1 MSTPRHI
8 PIRLR
13 RWICLVAAVATLCL
27 SGRVPAQTS
36 PETTTPPVTLHV
48 AVKLVQINCTAA
60 NRKTRATEE
69 ITSPEQVR
77 VFEDN
82 KLQTLLG
89 LRHAEDTPLV
99 LGILLDISGSEAG
112 EWDRMKRQTIH
123 FIAET
128 LRPGDRVF
136 IVTFNVRLRILLD
149 ITKPTDTPA
158 HIAAKLD
165 NLQEEYGVEV
175 HSRNMSGNGTRLWD
189 AMDFA
194 TEAMAPHQGRKAI
207 VVFTDGLDNA
217 SAAQPP
223 AILRRAQELAVP
235 FYAIRVWGMEL
246 AGSVAAGHSPPGSE
260 ILPNLVDKSGGVLLT
275 ATRDR
280 DVAAALGRMAG
291 LLRSQFVV
299 EYRPPPDSQPGFH
312 HIRIEAVDHN
322 IEIHGKAGMWR

>member
-1 MSTPRHI
+1 M
-8 PIRLR
+8 L
-13 RWICLVAAVATLCL
+13 AAIVLLYL
-27 SGRVPAQTS
+27 SGIASAQTA
-36 PETTTPPVTLHV
+36 PETINPPVTLHV
-48 AVKLVQINCTAA
+48 AVKLVQINCTAT
-60 NRKTRATEE
+60 NRKTHSIEE
-69 ITSPEQVR
+69 ITAPEQVR

-82 KLQTLLG
+82 KLQSLLG
-89 LRHAEDTPLV
+89 LSHAEDTPLV

-136 IVTFNVRLRILLD
+136 IVTFNVRLRVLLD
-149 ITKPTDTPA
+149 MTKPTDTPA
-158 HIAAKLD
+158 HIATKLD
-165 NLQEEYGVEV
+165 SLQEEYGVET

-194 TEAMAPHQGRKAI
+194 TDAMAPYQGRKAV

-217 SAAQPP
+217 SAAQPTN
-223 AILRRAQELAVP
+223 ILRRAQEQAVP

-246 AGSVAAGHSPPGSE
+246 AEAVATGHSPPGSE

-280 DVAAALGRMAG
+280 DVAAALGRMTA

-299 EYRPPPDSQPGFH
+299 EYRPPPDSPPGFH

-322 IEIHGKAGMWR
+322 LEIHGKAGMWR